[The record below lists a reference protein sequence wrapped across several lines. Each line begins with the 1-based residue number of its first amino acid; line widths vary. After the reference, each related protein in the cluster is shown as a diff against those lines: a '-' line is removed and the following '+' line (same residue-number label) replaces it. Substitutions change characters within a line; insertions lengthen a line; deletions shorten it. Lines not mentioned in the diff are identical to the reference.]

1 MVRASRSA
9 LLVSS
14 MSLAACG
21 AGDVNRAVTVVYAS
35 GADLQSINP
44 LVTVHPLAKA
54 VQKHVLFMTLAVY
67 DSLLRPIPRLAESWE
82 WNADR
87 TMLTFT
93 LRDDVFWHDGVRTTA
108 RDVLTTVRFAR
119 DPATGYPRARDFD
132 PVVSVNAP
140 DSLRVEIRFSVTQ
153 PVFPDVLTD
162 LAILPAHYVAEVAPS
177 AMRRAAFNEEP
188 VGNGPFRFVDH
199 RPNQRWVFE
208 RNVSF
213 PVDFAVPPIDR
224 FVIVVVDEATTKLAA
239 LTTGELDFAGISPG
253 HAEFVRKN
261 PRLRIVDFPILFSY
275 GVFWNLRRRPFDD
288 HGVRR
293 ALTMAIDRR
302 AIIDGYLY
310 GFGTPATGPVA
321 PSHPWYV
328 DAPGPTF
335 DPGEARRLLDSLG
348 WRVGENGV
356 RAKGD
361 TTLSFVLLTVGSGD
375 LGLEQMLQEQ
385 MRSIGVTVTL
395 RQLELSTFLATA
407 RGEARDYD
415 ALLTGI
421 SGDLSL
427 GYVDALF
434 GGHEGPLAYAG
445 YRNRAFDEAVARA
458 RTAETETQVADAWA
472 DAQRILAADFP
483 VAWVYHARGV
493 QGVTNRITNTQPDLR
508 GELGNIHEWRF
519 GSGGTH

>member
-1 MVRASRSA
+1 MVRASSTA
-9 LLVSS
+9 LLLSS
-14 MSLAACG
+14 LGLAACE
-21 AGDVNRAVTVVYAS
+21 GDVNRTRTVIYAS

-54 VQKHVLFMTLAVY
+54 VQKHLLFMTLAEY
-67 DSLLRPIPRLAESWE
+67 DSLLRPIPRLAESWA

-87 TMLTFT
+87 TLLTFT
-93 LRDDVFWHDGVRTTA
+93 LRDDVFWHDGSRTTA
-108 RDVLTTVRFAR
+108 RDVLVTVRLAR

-132 PVVSVNAP
+132 AVVSVSAP
-140 DSLRVEIRFSVTQ
+140 DSLRVEIRFVAKQ

-162 LAILPAHYVAEVAPS
+162 LAILPSHRLADLAPS
-177 AMRRAAFNEEP
+177 TMRRAAFNEDP
-188 VGNGPFRFVDH
+188 VGNGPFRFVEH

-208 RNVSF
+208 RNADF
-213 PVDFAVPPIDR
+213 PTGFPVPPIDR
-224 FVIVVVDEATTKLAA
+224 FVVVVVDEATTKLAA
-239 LTTGELDFAGISPG
+239 LTSGELDFAGISPG

-261 PRLRIVDFPILFSY
+261 PRLRVVDFPILFSY
-275 GVFWNLRRRPFDD
+275 GVFWNLRRRPFDE

-310 GFGTPATGPVA
+310 GFGTPASGPVSPA
-321 PSHPWYV
+321 HPWYV

-335 DPGEARRLLDSLG
+335 NPEDARRVLDSLG

-361 TTLSFVLLTVGSGD
+361 TTLAFVLLTVGSGD

-385 MRSIGVTVTL
+385 MRDIGVAVTL

-407 RGEARDYD
+407 QGEARDYD
-415 ALLTGI
+415 ALVTGI

-434 GGHEGPLAYAG
+434 GGQGGPLSYAG

-458 RTAETETQVADAWA
+458 RTAATEAEVVHGWA
-472 DAQRILAADFP
+472 DAQRVLAADAP

-493 QGVTNRITNTQPDLR
+493 QGVTNGITNTRPDLR
-508 GELGNIHEWRF
+508 GELANLHEWRF
-519 GSGGTH
+519 GSGGTQ